1 MSSYKF
7 TGKTVRE
14 AIDKA
19 CQELKMDEA
28 LLDVKVIQEST
39 RGFLGIV
46 GQRDALVS
54 VRKRDILKEVME
66 AERPSSSAQQAE
78 EPPTVRKHDNQ
89 ESASSAASPQTEE
102 RRGTEH
108 SEESPVMSQAKGV
121 LEGILERM
129 SMETEVNSEMM
140 DQAVYLDIKG
150 TCSGLLIGKQGQT
163 LDALQF
169 LVNKIVNR
177 QRPHGSKIEI
187 IVDTEKYRLRKRE
200 QFREKT
206 LKKSRQAKK
215 TNKPVSFPPMPPYER
230 RLVHMILADDRE
242 VYTKSVGEGHR
253 RQVIV
258 YPRRAMPSKRRR
270 R

>member
-1 MSSYKF
+1 MGRF
-7 TGKTVRE
+7 
-14 AIDKA
+14 
-19 CQELKMDEA
+19 
-28 LLDVKVIQEST
+28 
-39 RGFLGIV
+39 
-46 GQRDALVS
+46 
-54 VRKRDILKEVME
+54 
-66 AERPSSSAQQAE
+66 
-78 EPPTVRKHDNQ
+78 
-89 ESASSAASPQTEE
+89 
-102 RRGTEH
+102 
-108 SEESPVMSQAKGV
+108 QAKSV
-121 LEGILERM
+121 LAEILERM
-129 SMETEVNSEMM
+129 SVETEVNSEMM

-258 YPRRAMPSKRRR
+258 YPRKAMTSKRRR